1 MGSSPRV
8 RGTLLALCGLL
19 VGSGII
25 PACAGNTAS
34 PSRPRTPR
42 GDHPRVCGEHEIS
55 RTNSGVWTGSS
66 PRVRGTQQA
75 RRDGRR
81 DRGIIPACAGN
92 TSSSGSQAS
101 GTRDH
106 PRVCGEHD
114 ARVLATDRI
123 AGSSPRVRGTQA
135 IMRLLGFGRGIIP
148 ACAGNTALCRSQRA
162 ARRDHPRVC
171 GEHLLIIFG
180 SLEFTGS
187 SPRVRGTRLELA
199 RVFRQRGIIPACAG
213 NTSSACRRP
222 RGTWDHP
229 RMCGEHCAWLVS
241 VNAWS
246 GSSPR
251 VRGTR
256 QLT

>member
-114 ARVLATDRI
+114 ARVLAKDRI

-171 GEHLLIIFG
+171 GEHAW
-180 SLEFTGS
+180 SWLEFLDSEGS
-187 SPRVRGTRLELA
+187 SPRVRGTLLRHVEDLAEL
-199 RVFRQRGIIPACAG
+199 GIIPACAG
-213 NTSSACRRP
+213 NTVRGWCRSM
-222 RGTWDHP
+222 RGRDHP
-229 RMCGEHCAWLVS
+229 RVCGEHAS
-241 VNAWS
+241 
-246 GSSPR
+246 
-251 VRGTR
+251 
-256 QLT
+256 

>member
-92 TSSSGSQAS
+92 TLGETL
-101 GTRDH
+101 TRGNPWDH
-106 PRVCGEHD
+106 PRVCGEHNACD
-114 ARVLATDRI
+114 LTAPLL
-123 AGSSPRVRGTQA
+123 AGSSPRVRGTPYKVVA
-135 IMRLLGFGRGIIP
+135 AVCKTGIIP
-148 ACAGNTALCRSQRA
+148 ACAGNTDACRRGGELL
-162 ARRDHPRVC
+162 RDHPRVC
-171 GEHLLIIFG
+171 GEHLSAAFNLPFA
-180 SLEFTGS
+180 EGS
-187 SPRVRGTRLELA
+187 SPRVRGTQLCHL
-199 RVFRQRGIIPACAG
+199 QGCNPRGIIPACAG
-213 NTSSACRRP
+213 NTSPCPRRP
-222 RGTWDHP
+222 GWRWDHP
-229 RMCGEHCAWLVS
+229 RVCGEH
-241 VNAWS
+241 
-246 GSSPR
+246 R
-251 VRGTR
+251 
-256 QLT
+256 